1 MKKIPQPT
9 PAQQQFID
17 CTDRS
22 ILLHACVGTGKT
34 YALALRTVKAIERG
48 INPERILCVTFTNRA
63 AEEMRQRISLYS
75 PEHSRKVVTRTFH
88 GLCA

>member
-48 INPERILCVTFTNRA
+48 INPERI
-63 AEEMRQRISLYS
+63 SLYARS
-75 PEHSRKVVTRTFH
+75 TAAV
-88 GLCA
+88 